1 MDTIT
6 IVCGVCGLSVAG
18 YVAWILKSEFNTLY
32 YEIEN
37 AKRINEDTVR
47 CIAKSYYQDAVY
59 YVDCKTDVLMKPL
72 SGVIKKEEIRKQIE
86 LTQNNIAYHNKRK
99 LECTKLLKELKNN
112 AS

>member
-37 AKRINEDTVR
+37 AKRINEDTAR

-59 YVDCKTDVLMKPL
+59 YVDCKTDVLMTPL
-72 SGVIKKEEIRKQIE
+72 LDVIKKEESRKQIE
-86 LTQNNIAYHNKRK
+86 LIQNNIAYYNERK